1 MVFSIQSFLYLQWT
15 SDKDLMSM
23 AQKLGVKD
31 VTEIRFAENK
41 INGQSRGWLAFE
53 RSFTLFLSKTTCY
66 NLVWYLYCIC
76 FFNLHA
82 LMLPLCCSYAELVV
96 ETEESLKKMLER
108 IPKCKINGER
118 IDCRFATRQNLV
130 MFEDVANKR
139 KSTTKLRE

>member
-1 MVFSIQSFLYLQWT
+1 
-15 SDKDLMSM
+15 
-23 AQKLGVKD
+23 
-31 VTEIRFAENK
+31 
-41 INGQSRGWLAFE
+41 
-53 RSFTLFLSKTTCY
+53 
-66 NLVWYLYCIC
+66 
-76 FFNLHA
+76 
-82 LMLPLCCSYAELVV
+82 MLPLCCSYAELVV